1 VTSSTQCLLSFSFSF
16 FERGLTSSSSSEL
29 SPSRIRILSLFAIYA
44 TAFSRTHLFALTSCN
59 RLSVAFLS
67 KLSLNIFSRMNL
79 DSLTL
84 IPQNMTVWSI
94 GCHILQNCQRY
105 NVTVFLAFPPH

>member
-44 TAFSRTHLFALTSCN
+44 TALRRTHLFALTSCK

-67 KLSLNIFSRMNL
+67 KLSLNIFSRMNF

-84 IPQNMTVWSI
+84 IPI
-94 GCHILQNCQRY
+94 RY
-105 NVTVFLAFPPH
+105 DCMEHRLSHTTDLSEIQSYRLF